1 MLKWLLG
8 GTVVQGAAFAML
20 FKTDAGP
27 MGFATFLAVQAVAAL
42 LLAAAAW
49 SILPKPYRRP
59 VIWSY
64 GFLALLCFLIP
75 GFGWIIC
82 AGAMLAARWWPDN
95 TGRDGI
101 GQIEL
106 PEFVT
111 HLLTRVRHGSGAH
124 LRAQLGNAQAP
135 VSKRMTAL
143 VAMQSVPARMAT
155 PVLRSLLGDPIDDV
169 RLLAYGMLD
178 RAEKEITRKIL
189 QELPRLDAAHT
200 DSERYAV
207 AKRLADLYWELIYQG
222 LVQGDVY
229 QYTAEQV
236 ERYASMALDIEPN
249 NAALWYM
256 RGRLAISRRQLTDAD
271 RYLARA
277 EAQGFARDR
286 LIPAMAESA
295 FLQRDFARTAHL
307 MESFSSRSQL
317 PLLQPLLRYW
327 NS

>member
-8 GTVVQGAAFAML
+8 GTVAQGAAFAML
-20 FKTDAGP
+20 FRTGSGAADITA
-27 MGFATFLAVQAVAAL
+27 FLALQIVAAL

-49 SILPKPYRRP
+49 CMLPKAYRQP
-59 VIWSY
+59 FAWSY
-64 GFLALLCFLIP
+64 GYLALLCFLIP
-75 GFGWIIC
+75 GFGWLVC
-82 AGAMLAARWWPDN
+82 AGSLLAARVLPSLRS
-95 TGRDGI
+95 RDGI
-101 GQIEL
+101 AQITL
-106 PEFVT
+106 PQFVT
-111 HLLTRVRHGSGAH
+111 HLLTRVRHGSGGH

-135 VSKRMTAL
+135 ISKRMTAL

-155 PVLRSLLGDPIDDV
+155 PVLRNLLGDPVDDV

-178 RAEKEITRKIL
+178 RAEKDLTRKIL
-189 QELPRLDAAHT
+189 QELPRLEAAHT

-229 QYTAEQV
+229 DYTAEQV

-256 RGRLAISRRQLTDAD
+256 RGRLAVTRHQFADAD
-271 RYLARA
+271 RYLERA
-277 EAQGFARDR
+277 EKQGFARER
-286 LIPAMAESA
+286 LVPAMAESA
-295 FLQRDFARTAHL
+295 FLQRDFSRAASI
-307 MESFSSRSQL
+307 MGSFSSHSPL
-317 PLLQPLLRYW
+317 PLLKPLLRYW

>member
-8 GTVVQGAAFAML
+8 GTVVQAAAFAVL
-20 FKTDAGP
+20 FRSDLGAAQVSI
-27 MGFATFLAVQAVAAL
+27 FIAVQAAAAVL
-42 LLAAAAW
+42 FAAAAW
-49 SILPKPYRRP
+49 VTLPKAYHKP
-59 VIWSY
+59 VSWPIAY
-64 GFLALLCFLIP
+64 LALFCFLIP
-75 GFGWIIC
+75 GLGWLVC
-82 AGAMLAARWWPDN
+82 AGAIWLARKLPGGL
-95 TGRDGI
+95 GRDGI

-106 PEFVT
+106 PQFVT

-124 LRAQLGNAQAP
+124 LRAQLGNALAP

-155 PVLRSLLGDPIDDV
+155 PVLRSLLDDPVDDV

-178 RAEKEITRKIL
+178 RAEKDITRKIL

-200 DSERYAV
+200 DNERYAV

-236 ERYASMALDIEPN
+236 ERYASMALDIEPH

-256 RGRLAISRRQLTDAD
+256 RGRLAISRGALADAD
-271 RYLARA
+271 RYLERA
-277 EAQGFARDR
+277 EAQGFARER

-295 FLQRDFARTAHL
+295 FLQRDFARTASL
-307 MESFSSRSQL
+307 MESFSSRSPL